1 MFEMNGDFF
10 VVFYIVKRINNIIK
24 RKRGTSFLNFLFFC
38 DPLGALQYVI
48 CHYLSVFIATY

>member
-1 MFEMNGDFF
+1 MNGDFF

-38 DPLGALQYVI
+38 DPLGARTRDPNIKSVVLYQ
-48 CHYLSVFIATY
+48 LS